1 MMNRRRVYTEGE
13 LAKRYYSV
21 KECPNGFGLVEGSK
35 RSSYSS
41 RYEGSDESY
50 RTIFMIILL
59 LSAYMVIFGLG
70 LIG

>member
-50 RTIFMIILL
+50 I
-59 LSAYMVIFGLG
+59 AV
-70 LIG
+70 LIYFREQRANRSMLI